1 MVLVSSG
8 LRVEL
13 IVGGVNL
20 KRKKTK
26 VKRVGKVVIKSTDD
40 KTNGLRIR
48 GGALEI
54 RLSPEI

>member
-13 IVGGVNL
+13 IVGVNL

-48 GGALEI
+48 GALEI